1 MSLAFFHASMLG
13 FNIQSIGFSSFGMLQ
28 FSDWLDDRKY
38 DKNQSLKEVVIKRN
52 RLIFWRTSLRGTNSR
67 RWREPMLAEHTQWG
81 WQQVP
86 TVTDYKAS
94 DVIWPES
101 FHSRFQRKWPIFS
114 ASHNAHSVHSIN
126 FSTNF
131 RIKHVI
137 EMSYPCLTPDKRF
150 VGKVKFCTNFNYVE
164 YIVNLIV
171 PTPDH
176 WLGLVLIP
184 RLSFR

>member
-13 FNIQSIGFSSFGMLQ
+13 FYIQSIGFSSFVMLQ

-38 DKNQSLKEVVIKRN
+38 NKNQSLKEVVIKRN

-86 TVTDYKAS
+86 TVTDYIAS

-101 FHSRFQRKWPIFS
+101 FHSRFQRKWPIFLLVITPI
-114 ASHNAHSVHSIN
+114 AVHKFPYKTCYWDELPMSH
-126 FSTNF
+126 
-131 RIKHVI
+131 
-137 EMSYPCLTPDKRF
+137 
-150 VGKVKFCTNFNYVE
+150 
-164 YIVNLIV
+164 
-171 PTPDH
+171 
-176 WLGLVLIP
+176 P
-184 RLSFR
+184 RQNICWKS

>member
-1 MSLAFFHASMLG
+1 MTG
-13 FNIQSIGFSSFGMLQ
+13 VVSFTISKKVANL
-28 FSDWLDDRKY
+28 F
-38 DKNQSLKEVVIKRN
+38 
-52 RLIFWRTSLRGTNSR
+52 
-67 RWREPMLAEHTQWG
+67 
-81 WQQVP
+81 
-86 TVTDYKAS
+86 
-94 DVIWPES
+94 
-101 FHSRFQRKWPIFS
+101 

-176 WLGLVLIP
+176 ST